1 MFLLMMIYFWVSI
14 HPAKLLKASLR
25 ENKEQTV
32 TQKPDH
38 ELGLYQSGHNSPSPS
53 WLWHLPYKQAKPW
66 FESRRGD
73 KNSIGSSYLLNLQLN
88 WWSVGLMVGGCWF
101 ESNQICQRTTRYKVY
116 MRKVAQWQSKSIMF
130 TTRYTQRL
138 FLLILGTL
146 GCRFESCLS
155 A

>member
-1 MFLLMMIYFWVSI
+1 MIYFWVSI

-66 FESRRGD
+66 FKSKRGD
-73 KNSIGSSYLLNLQLN
+73 KNSIGSSYYQTCS
-88 WWSVGLMVGGCWF
+88 SVVRASGVISEIVGSSPIMF
-101 ESNQICQRTTRYKVY
+101 TRSTTRYKVY
-116 MRKVAQWQSKSIMF
+116 MRKVAQLVEQKYNV

-138 FLLILGTL
+138 FLYILGTL

-155 A
+155 AETGI